1 MSNHTKVF
9 VNKPS
14 GRHYSQLLGG
24 LKIVPLQQNVAL
36 RPTTGTQTKIQ
47 QKFYYKFVFCQL
59 VIAKLDNPFFT
70 NDCLDKKKETDLI
83 GQTFVEIWISGFFF
97 S

>member
-47 QKFYYKFVFCQL
+47 QKFYYKFVFVFKQ
-59 VIAKLDNPFFT
+59 VIAKLENPFFT
-70 NDCLDKKKETDLI
+70 NDLKKRLL
-83 GQTFVEIWISGFFF
+83 
-97 S
+97 

>member
-36 RPTTGTQTKIQ
+36 RPTTGTQTKAQ
-47 QKFYYKFVFCQL
+47 QKFYYKFVCFLASHCKIRQS
-59 VIAKLDNPFFT
+59 IFP
-70 NDCLDKKKETDLI
+70 
-83 GQTFVEIWISGFFF
+83 Q
-97 S
+97 

>member
-70 NDCLDKKKETDLI
+70 NDCLDKKKRLI
-83 GQTFVEIWISGFFF
+83 
-97 S
+97 